1 MARVASAVALVS
13 DRQRVLTQ
21 AVIEAANRLE
31 LGSTDIKGIIGT
43 SQPTASRLLRGQHH
57 VADGSKEWELSAY
70 FVRLYRSL
78 SSVVGGN
85 DELAREWLK
94 SPNKAFAGQVPLTA
108 IKRIDGLLY
117 ACEYLDA
124 YRARV

>member
-1 MARVASAVALVS
+1 MTKPASAAAQAS
-13 DRQRVLTQ
+13 DRQRVLSQ
-21 AVIEAANRLE
+21 AVAEAARRLE
-31 LGSTDIKGIIGT
+31 LGSTDLKSVIGT
-43 SQPTASRLLRGQHH
+43 SQPTASRVLHGKAFIRE
-57 VADGSKEWELSAY
+57 ASKEWELAAH

-78 SSVVGGN
+78 SSMVGGN
-85 DELAREWLK
+85 DELARSWLK
-94 SPNKAFAGQVPLTA
+94 SPNRAFDGKLPLAA

>member
-1 MARVASAVALVS
+1 MSRTAVAVSRAS
-13 DRQRVLTQ
+13 DRQRVLTK
-21 AVIEAANRLE
+21 AVAEAAGRLQMGPSE
-31 LGSTDIKGIIGT
+31 IKSVIGT
-43 SQPTASRLLRGQHH
+43 SQPTASRLLNGKYSIP
-57 VADGSKEWELSAY
+57 DGSKQWELSAH

-85 DELAREWLK
+85 DELARAWLK
-94 SPNKAFAGQVPLTA
+94 SPNQAFKGQPPLAA

-124 YRARV
+124 HRARV